1 MNKIIRYAIVLA
13 GVYVLSILLKLNTAQ
28 TLSLIVLGGL
38 IGATLLF
45 WRFRLVFAF
54 FALTFMLAANLID
67 VELLIEYAH
76 LDTILFLASMMIV
89 VGYLE
94 EARFFEFVID
104 KLQFILGNR
113 PRTLV
118 VFFMIMSAVLVA
130 LVDEV
135 TSILIMVA
143 ILLDFTTRY
152 NLNPV
157 NFIMMSIFATNI
169 GSAATVI
176 GNPVGILIAF
186 QADLG
191 FLDFLRWSTPISA
204 IALIVCIAINLYL
217 FRRDISQL
225 AAAMNAD
232 SAQAVLVDNDDK
244 PDVRL
249 PAAVFLLM
257 IATLVLHAKIEEVLG
272 LEKNVMLLGVPL
284 FFAGFVLL
292 LERDRARELVERRI
306 DWWTLLFFMTFFASV
321 GTLVH
326 TGATKVFAEMI
337 VEVGRE
343 TTIIMPLLTVL
354 AGLMSA
360 FMDNVLAVATWIPV
374 IKTLGEFGINA
385 FPLWWTLLFAG
396 TFWGNLTI
404 IGSTANIVAVG
415 LLEKRER
422 IHITLRQWIVAGS
435 ATTFPTVL
443 IAFLLLL
450 LQTPL
455 MV

>member
-1 MNKIIRYAIVLA
+1 MNKIIRYALVLA

-104 KLQFILGNR
+104 KLQFILGNK

-225 AAAMNAD
+225 AAAMKAD
-232 SAQAVLVDNDDK
+232 SAQAVLVENDDK

-272 LEKNVMLLGVPL
+272 LEKNVMLLGAPL

-385 FPLWWTLLFAG
+385 FPLWWTMLFAG
-396 TFWGNLTI
+396 TFWGNLSI

>member
-1 MNKIIRYAIVLA
+1 MNKIIRYALVLA

-104 KLQFILGNR
+104 KLQFILGNK

-225 AAAMNAD
+225 AAAMKAD
-232 SAQAVLVDNDDK
+232 SAQAVLVENDDK

-272 LEKNVMLLGVPL
+272 LEKNVMLLGAPL

-374 IKTLGEFGINA
+374 VKTLGEFGINA

>member
-1 MNKIIRYAIVLA
+1 MRRVIRYVLVLA
-13 GVYVLSILLKLNTAQ
+13 GVYVLSIILKLNTAQ

-38 IGATLLF
+38 IGATLMF

-94 EARFFEFVID
+94 EARFFEFTID
-104 KLQFILGNR
+104 KLLPVLGDR
-113 PRTLV
+113 PRVLV
-118 VFFMIMSAVLVA
+118 VFFMVVSAVLVA

-225 AAAMNAD
+225 AAAMKAN
-232 SAQAVLVDNDDK
+232 SGQAVLVENDDK

-292 LERDRARELVERRI
+292 LERERARE
-306 DWWTLLFFMTFFASV
+306 
-321 GTLVH
+321 
-326 TGATKVFAEMI
+326 
-337 VEVGRE
+337 
-343 TTIIMPLLTVL
+343 
-354 AGLMSA
+354 
-360 FMDNVLAVATWIPV
+360 
-374 IKTLGEFGINA
+374 
-385 FPLWWTLLFAG
+385 
-396 TFWGNLTI
+396 
-404 IGSTANIVAVG
+404 
-415 LLEKRER
+415 
-422 IHITLRQWIVAGS
+422 
-435 ATTFPTVL
+435 
-443 IAFLLLL
+443 
-450 LQTPL
+450 
-455 MV
+455 

>member
-1 MNKIIRYAIVLA
+1 LNKIIRYAIVLA

>member
-1 MNKIIRYAIVLA
+1 MNKIIRYALVLA
-13 GVYVLSILLKLNTAQ
+13 GVYVLSSLLKLNTAQ

-225 AAAMNAD
+225 AAAMKAN
-232 SAQAVLVDNDDK
+232 SGQAVLVENDDK

-292 LERDRARELVERRI
+292 LERERARELVERRI

-326 TGATKVFAEMI
+326 TGATKVFAGMILEMGVDI
-337 VEVGRE
+337 P
-343 TTIIMPLLTVL
+343 IIMLLLTFL

-385 FPLWWTLLFAG
+385 FPLWWTMLFAG
-396 TFWGNLTI
+396 TFWGNLSI

-422 IHITLRQWIVAGS
+422 IHITLRQWILAGS

>member
-1 MNKIIRYAIVLA
+1 
-13 GVYVLSILLKLNTAQ
+13 
-28 TLSLIVLGGL
+28 
-38 IGATLLF
+38 
-45 WRFRLVFAF
+45 
-54 FALTFMLAANLID
+54 
-67 VELLIEYAH
+67 
-76 LDTILFLASMMIV
+76 
-89 VGYLE
+89 
-94 EARFFEFVID
+94 
-104 KLQFILGNR
+104 

>member
-232 SAQAVLVDNDDK
+232 SAQAVLVENDDK

>member
-1 MNKIIRYAIVLA
+1 MNKIIRYALVLA
-13 GVYVLSILLKLNTAQ
+13 GVYVLSSLLKLNTAQ

-232 SAQAVLVDNDDK
+232 SGQAVLVENDDK

-272 LEKNVMLLGVPL
+272 LEKNVMLLGAPL

-326 TGATKVFAEMI
+326 TGATKVFAGMILEMGVDI
-337 VEVGRE
+337 P
-343 TTIIMPLLTVL
+343 IIMLLLTFL

-374 IKTLGEFGINA
+374 IKTLGEFGINT
-385 FPLWWTLLFAG
+385 FPLWWTMLFAG